1 MFKSLDDI
9 KINGDRVIVRGDLN
23 VPMIDSKITDATR
36 IERLAATLR
45 ELSDKGARV
54 VVVSHFGRPRGKVVE
69 AMSLRAVV
77 AALSDALEGLPI
89 SFVGECVG
97 EMAKQAVAAL
107 KPGELVLLENL
118 RFHSEEEANDS
129 KFAAEL
135 ASLGDIYVND
145 AFSAAHRAH
154 ASTEAITHFLPA
166 FAGRSMQAEC
176 LALSKALEAP
186 ARPVMAIVG
195 GAKVSTKL
203 EILGN
208 LTRRVDQ
215 LVIAGAMANTF
226 LLARGCQ
233 VGASLVEPRLVDEA
247 SSILKGAEEAGCTI
261 KLPADAMVAT
271 GLQRGIET
279 LEVGIEDV
287 PGDCMILDIGPQT
300 ISELMSLMATCPTLL
315 WNGPLGVFE
324 TPPFDRGTIDV
335 ARHAGAMTES
345 GELMSLAGGGDTVAA
360 LRHAGVI
367 DNFSYVSAAGGAFLE
382 WLEGRSLPGLVAL
395 EPK

>member
-233 VGASLVEPRLVDEA
+233 VGASLVEPTLVDEA

>member
-89 SFVGECVG
+89 SFVSECVG

-118 RFHSEEEANDS
+118 RFHPEEEANDS

-233 VGASLVEPRLVDEA
+233 VGASLVEPTLVDEA

-287 PGDCMILDIGPQT
+287 PGDCMILEIGPQT

>member
-118 RFHSEEEANDS
+118 RFHPEEEANDS

-233 VGASLVEPRLVDEA
+233 VGASLVEPTLVDEA

-324 TPPFDRGTIDV
+324 TPPFDRGTLDV